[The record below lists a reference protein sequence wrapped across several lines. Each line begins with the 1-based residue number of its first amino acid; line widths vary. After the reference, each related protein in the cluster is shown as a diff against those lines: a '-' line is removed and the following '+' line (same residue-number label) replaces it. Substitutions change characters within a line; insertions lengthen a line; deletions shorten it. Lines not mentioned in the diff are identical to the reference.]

1 MNMGKKDIL
10 LPEKFT
16 IESIPSLFNELK
28 ELKEDTNIEIDF
40 KNIEQFDSSAIAFL
54 NHLKSN
60 NKNVSFKNVT
70 SEFNGIFKI
79 FSPSENIEQSLQ
91 IITTKKR
98 FEHIADK
105 FLKLRSNFKKY
116 ILLLSDE
123 IYYTIQYI
131 FDRKGVYPGEI
142 FNQIYHIGCSS
153 TSILCLISF
162 LVGITIS
169 ITTLD
174 QLNNFGADIYI
185 ADIVG
190 FGMVRELIP
199 IMTGII
205 LAGKIGASITAEISS
220 MKVLEEIDALKTMG
234 LVPEKFLMVPRLIAI
249 TVVVPLLVAIADVVG
264 IFGGVIVAKLFSGI
278 QPSAFLKEMFI
289 TVDLKDFFIGIGKTM
304 IFGWTVVI
312 TAGYKGF
319 SVEKG
324 AVEVG
329 IATTKSV
336 VLSISLIIVLDCLFA
351 LLLY

>member
-1 MNMGKKDIL
+1 MNMGKKELL

-16 IESIPSLFNELK
+16 IENIPSLFNELK
-28 ELKEDTNIEIDF
+28 EVKEDVNIEIDF
-40 KNIEQFDSSAIAFL
+40 KNVEQFDSSAIAFL
-54 NHLKSN
+54 NHLKGN

-79 FSPSENIEQSLQ
+79 FSPSKNIEQGLQ

-98 FEHIADK
+98 FEHIVNK

-123 IYYTIQYI
+123 IYYTIQYM

-142 FNQIYHIGCSS
+142 FNQIYHIGYNS

-249 TVVVPLLVAIADVVG
+249 TVAVPLLVAIADVVG

-289 TVDLKDFFIGIGKTM
+289 TVDLRDFFIGMGKTM
-304 IFGWTVVI
+304 IFGWVVVI

>member
-1 MNMGKKDIL
+1 M
-10 LPEKFT
+10 
-16 IESIPSLFNELK
+16 
-28 ELKEDTNIEIDF
+28 
-40 KNIEQFDSSAIAFL
+40 
-54 NHLKSN
+54 
-60 NKNVSFKNVT
+60 
-70 SEFNGIFKI
+70 
-79 FSPSENIEQSLQ
+79 
-91 IITTKKR
+91 
-98 FEHIADK
+98 
-105 FLKLRSNFKKY
+105 
-116 ILLLSDE
+116 
-123 IYYTIQYI
+123 
-131 FDRKGVYPGEI
+131 
-142 FNQIYHIGCSS
+142 
-153 TSILCLISF
+153 
-162 LVGITIS
+162 GITIS

-249 TVVVPLLVAIADVVG
+249 TVAVPLLVAIADVVG

-278 QPSAFLKEMFI
+278 QASAFLKEMFI
-289 TVDLKDFFIGIGKTM
+289 TVDLKDFFIGMGKTM
-304 IFGWTVVI
+304 IFGWVVVI